1 MPLVVLFV
9 LLWSSGYVVGAL
21 GVDAAPPL
29 ALLTIRFALAIGPV
43 VFLATRVEGWRRAPL
58 GRLAAVGLLLQGV
71 QFSGV
76 YGGLSLGV
84 PAALS
89 SLIVLG
95 LAPVATTALATLSG
109 LERPGARVWLLLAVG
124 IAGVL
129 LSLAPELGSAQI
141 GAGAALTVLG
151 MLGLSGGTVLQKRW
165 VGAADPRVAVA
176 AQLIAAAALVV
187 PVSASTGQLDVH
199 PSLQLG
205 WTALWLAFPLSIG
218 ATILFVT
225 LLDRYDASTVTALLL
240 TVPAVTA
247 VESAVV
253 LGERLSPLSLAGMV
267 VSTAAVYGV
276 VRGPA
281 GSRARDGQREAARPA
296 DRADANRHAPLP
308 AHEVRQPRPTAVRM
322 RPGEQAAA

>member
-43 VFLATRVEGWRRAPL
+43 LFLATRVKGWRQLPL
-58 GRLAAVGLLLQGV
+58 GRMAVAGLLLQGV

-89 SLIVLG
+89 SLVVLG
-95 LAPVATTALATLSG
+95 LAPVTTIAITALAG
-109 LERPGARVWLLLAVG
+109 LERPDARAWLLLGAG
-124 IAGVL
+124 IGGVL
-129 LSLAPELGSAQI
+129 LSLAPELGGAHI
-141 GAGAALTVLG
+141 GAGVALTVLG
-151 MLGLSGGTVLQKRW
+151 MLGLAGGTVLQKHW
-165 VGAADPRVAVA
+165 VGTADARVAVA
-176 AQLIAAAALVV
+176 VQLIAAAALVV
-187 PVSASTGQLDVH
+187 PVSVSTGQLDVQ

-218 ATILFVT
+218 ATILFVK
-225 LLDRYDASTVTALLL
+225 LLDRYDASTVTSLLL

-247 VESAVV
+247 VESAIV
-253 LGERLSPLSLAGMV
+253 LGETLHLLSLLGMA
-267 VSTAAVYGV
+267 VSIAAVYGV
-276 VRGPA
+276 V
-281 GSRARDGQREAARPA
+281 SRQAPRRSAARP
-296 DRADANRHAPLP
+296 
-308 AHEVRQPRPTAVRM
+308 PRP
-322 RPGEQAAA
+322 AAAPSRPASRRPSPAWARRPLARPTPVRR